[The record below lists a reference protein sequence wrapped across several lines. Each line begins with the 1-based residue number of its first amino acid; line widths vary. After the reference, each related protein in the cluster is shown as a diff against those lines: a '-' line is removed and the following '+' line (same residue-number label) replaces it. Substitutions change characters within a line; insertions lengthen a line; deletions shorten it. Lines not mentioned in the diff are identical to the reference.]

1 MDDREKSELASQML
15 ALLYDEPRSDAPA
28 VFENTEA
35 AVNTIIEKTENT
47 YTEYIVR
54 RRDMAE
60 VSDFFCRDNRRYDNG
75 FEVY

>member
-1 MDDREKSELASQML
+1 MDDREKNELASQLL
-15 ALLYDEPRSDAPA
+15 ALLYDEPKTDAPA

-35 AVNTIIEKTENT
+35 AVNTIIEKTEI
-47 YTEYIVR
+47 TEAEYVVR

-60 VSDFFCRDNRRYDNG
+60 VSDFFCRDSRRYDNG